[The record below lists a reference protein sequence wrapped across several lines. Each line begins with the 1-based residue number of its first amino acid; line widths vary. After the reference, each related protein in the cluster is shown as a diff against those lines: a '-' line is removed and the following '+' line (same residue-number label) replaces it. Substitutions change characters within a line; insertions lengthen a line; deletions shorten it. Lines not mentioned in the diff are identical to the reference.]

1 MNADTRNRILLTAM
15 ELFWEKGYGSTSVS
29 DILSRSQV
37 HSGSLY
43 HFFPGK
49 QDVLIGVLEWYRD
62 GIYEHLLNPV
72 WQGVD
77 DPIERI
83 FALLA
88 GYRTHLVMT
97 DCTYGCPIGS
107 LALEIHE
114 PDPKVRELLAANF
127 TNWSTAIQGCLD
139 AAGGRLGADVE
150 AQALAEYVLTVMEG
164 AVMQARTYRDLGY
177 FDRNIAMLR
186 QHFDLLEA
194 AAQRTST
201 EELPTKH

>member
-1 MNADTRNRILLTAM
+1 MNADTRTRILMTAM
-15 ELFWEKGYGSTSVS
+15 ELFWEKGYNSTSVS

-49 QDVLIGVLEWYRD
+49 QDVLVGVLEAYRD
-62 GIYEHLLNPV
+62 GIEEWLLKPN
-72 WQGVD
+72 WEGVD

-83 FALLA
+83 FALLG
-88 GYRTHLVMT
+88 GYRTQLVMT

-107 LALEIHE
+107 IALEIHE
-114 PDPKVRELLAANF
+114 PDPQVRALLADNF
-127 TNWSTAIQGCLD
+127 TNWSAAIARCLD
-139 AAGGRLGADVE
+139 AAADRLPPDTDRT
-150 AQALAEYVLTVMEG
+150 ALAEYVLTVMEG

-186 QHFDLLEA
+186 QHFAMLEQAVKLA
-194 AAQRTST
+194 A
-201 EELPTKH
+201 